1 MNYSANAGTSGAP
14 HGTEVAGLLGEV
26 AIFSD
31 LDPDEHARIAGLL
44 SRVELKHGTRLFSEG
59 DPGSTLYIVESGR
72 CAITVQLP
80 NGQELDITEFTRGDF
95 FGEMS
100 IFEDAP
106 RSASCYAREDAVLLS
121 LREDDLH
128 ALIER
133 HPALAIKVMFRMM
146 VATAERLTQTNGFLS
161 DMLQWGETARK
172 RAVTDAATGLFNRR
186 FLDEVIEEQ
195 FQKARTQNRSSVAV
209 VMIDLDHFNTINEE
223 YGHTVGDEVI
233 NAVVPVFREHF
244 RDSDI
249 VSRYGGDEFAILMPN
264 TDAHEASTICNAV
277 CREVAS
283 LRVLADRGGNVTR
296 VTTSYGIAAFPKH
309 GTSVAEVWE
318 RADQALYYAKRH
330 GRNQVTVASPS
341 MSTKPV
347 RKHDITTIGE
357 KNRVVTNIIEAF
369 IRRERFLIVGH
380 ENPDED
386 CIASM
391 VGVGLL
397 LSKLSKPVSIC
408 TTAEMPPHYQYL
420 LEICRF
426 NSIGVNAPCCEHAVP
441 DKAGAADGSSTRA
454 SDDAQ
459 GARIDTVIICDTAK
473 PEMLHTT
480 PAVERLLNDP
490 DVLKIEIDHHLD
502 ADSRYSGDEGHCL
515 VAAASSAAE
524 LVGYLGCKL
533 SSRVDVIREYDIEEV
548 FSRNMVL
555 AVLTGIVGDTQMGK
569 FIKSRKEHRFYNTF
583 SDMFNRLLAQ
593 KTTKQTNFNNMK
605 QVYSELRSLSASQEE
620 LYEHLIAQRRLS
632 RSVAYIALDADESA
646 EVYSR
651 FEPDT
656 VVSVARAIADE
667 LAEESGRLSLIAYY
681 DPPEV
686 SDLVQFR
693 MRRAVSFKDLDLR
706 SLLERFELANG
717 GGHEGAIGFRVPKLV
732 IEDFAEFVEMLVT
745 RTEALIE

>member
-1 MNYSANAGTSGAP
+1 MNDSVNPGEIPHSGSSDA
-14 HGTEVAGLLGEV
+14 AGLLREV

-31 LDPDEHARIAGLL
+31 LDPDERARVAGVL
-44 SRVELKHGTRLFSEG
+44 SQLELAQGTRLFSEG
-59 DPGSTLYIVESGR
+59 DPGGTLYIVGAGR

-80 NGQELDITEFTRGDF
+80 NGQELDITEFARGDF

-106 RSASCYAREDAVLLS
+106 RSATCYARTDAVLFS

-133 HPALAIKVMFRMM
+133 YPALAIKVMFRMM
-146 VATAERLTQTNGFLS
+146 IATAERLTQTNGFLS

-195 FQKARTQNRSSVAV
+195 FQKARTQNHASVAV

-223 YGHTVGDEVI
+223 YGHAAGDEVI
-233 NAVVPVFREHF
+233 AAVVPVFREHF
-244 RDSDI
+244 RESDI
-249 VSRYGGDEFAILMPN
+249 VSRYGGDEFTVLMPN
-264 TDAHEASTICNAV
+264 TDAHEASMICNAV
-277 CREVAS
+277 CREVAG
-283 LRVLADRGGNVTR
+283 LRVLADRGGSVSR

-309 GTSVAEVWE
+309 GTAVAEVWE

-330 GRNQVTVASPS
+330 GRNQVAVASPN
-341 MSTKPV
+341 MNTNPMQ
-347 RKHDITTIGE
+347 KHDITTIAE

-408 TTAEMPPHYQYL
+408 VAAEMPSHLQYL

-426 NSIGVNAPCCEHAVP
+426 NSIGVNEFGCEPATP
-441 DKAGAADGSSTRA
+441 EPADEQPS
-454 SDDAQ
+454 DAQ
-459 GARIDTVIICDTAK
+459 TARIDTVIICDTAK
-473 PEMLHTT
+473 PEMRETT
-480 PAVERLLNDP
+480 PAVDRLLNDP

-502 ADSRYSGDEGHCL
+502 ADSRYSGDDGHCL

-524 LVGYLGCKL
+524 LVGYLACKL
-533 SSRVDVIREYDIEEV
+533 SSRLDIIRRYDIEEV

-555 AVLTGIVGDTQMGK
+555 AVLTGIVSDTQMGK
-569 FIKSRKEHRFYNTF
+569 FIKSRKERRFYNIF
-583 SDMFNRLLAQ
+583 SDMFNRLLSQ
-593 KTTKQTNFNNMK
+593 KTTKRTNFNNMK
-605 QVYSELRSLSASQEE
+605 QVTASC
-620 LYEHLIAQRRLS
+620 AVFRRRKRNS
-632 RSVAYIALDADESA
+632 IS
-646 EVYSR
+646 
-651 FEPDT
+651 T
-656 VVSVARAIADE
+656 
-667 LAEESGRLSLIAYY
+667 
-681 DPPEV
+681 
-686 SDLVQFR
+686 
-693 MRRAVSFKDLDLR
+693 
-706 SLLERFELANG
+706 
-717 GGHEGAIGFRVPKLV
+717 
-732 IEDFAEFVEMLVT
+732 
-745 RTEALIE
+745 